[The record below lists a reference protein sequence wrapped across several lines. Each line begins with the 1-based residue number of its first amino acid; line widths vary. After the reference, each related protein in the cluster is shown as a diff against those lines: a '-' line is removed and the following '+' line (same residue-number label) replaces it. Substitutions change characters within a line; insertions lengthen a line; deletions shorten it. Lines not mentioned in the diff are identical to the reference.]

1 MLGITNLIARVT
13 PGIDTLRHDEYID
26 GLRTLRRKVRRW
38 KPATVA
44 LVGVSLYRTIFEH
57 RGPVKLGVQKETFE
71 GAQVFLLPNP
81 SGRNANFSYAD
92 MLAAYRRLAVV
103 HHGARRQP
111 RKLHAESR

>member
-1 MLGITNLIARVT
+1 MPERLRAENDERLCEWGLGITNLIARVT

-57 RGPVKLGVQKETFE
+57 RGHLRRTF
-71 GAQVFLLPNP
+71 
-81 SGRNANFSYAD
+81 
-92 MLAAYRRLAVV
+92 LAFFTGLDIF
-103 HHGARRQP
+103 
-111 RKLHAESR
+111 